1 MNEISFSLSIV
12 AIILSLLG
20 IIYKKQQQEREI
32 L

>member
-1 MNEISFSLSIV
+1 MNEISFSLGIV
-12 AIILSLLG
+12 AITLSLLG